1 MSNEKNPLVSI
12 CIPIY
17 NTEKYVD
24 ETLDY
29 VLNQTYKNLEVIFS
43 DNCSTDKTVEIIKKY
58 NDPRIK
64 LYQNPENKGLVY
76 NFEKALS
83 YATGK
88 YMMLLGA
95 DDGMDYTAVE
105 KCIKILEDNNYK
117 DIVICN
123 TYIKI
128 YNDESKLVHTKKFLL
143 GGGGPLSS
151 YWGIRSNLFWG
162 SNIIGEPNGTLF
174 KREAYE
180 KIPNPKYKNAN
191 KWTMDLDM
199 KYEIF
204 LQGPGY
210 MIPEALGMFR
220 LSSQSTSSKE
230 LKFDQAKLF
239 RQHAYKIYKDKR
251 YKLSYF
257 WVITAT
263 VNSFILQIARN
274 IFYILF
280 IKNK

>member
-1 MSNEKNPLVSI
+1 MSNEINPLVSI

-17 NTEKYVD
+17 NTEKYVH
-24 ETLDY
+24 ETLDN
-29 VLNQTYKNLEVIFS
+29 VLKQTYKNLEVIFS
-43 DNCSTDKTVEIIKKY
+43 DNYSTDKTVEIIKSY

-64 LYQNPENKGLVY
+64 LFVNTENKGLVY
-76 NFEKALS
+76 NFTKVLS

-105 KCIKILEDNNYK
+105 KCVAVLEDEKFKDIAIVNTHIKI
-117 DIVICN
+117 I
-123 TYIKI
+123 
-128 YNDESKLVHTKKFLL
+128 NDESKVVHIKKYFF
-143 GGGGPLSS
+143 GSGRISS
-151 YWGIRSNLFWG
+151 YWGIRCNLFWG

-174 KREAYE
+174 KREVYE
-180 KIPNPKYKNAN
+180 KTPNPKFVNGN
-191 KWTMDLDM
+191 KWTLDLDM
-199 KYEIF
+199 KNEVF
-204 LQGPGY
+204 LLGSGY
-210 MIPEALGMFR
+210 MIPEALGKFR
-220 LSSQSTSSKE
+220 LSAQSTSNKE
-230 LKFDQAKLF
+230 LKFEQAKLF
-239 RQHAYKIYKDKR
+239 RQYANKLYKDKR

-263 VNSFILQIARN
+263 INSFLLQIARN